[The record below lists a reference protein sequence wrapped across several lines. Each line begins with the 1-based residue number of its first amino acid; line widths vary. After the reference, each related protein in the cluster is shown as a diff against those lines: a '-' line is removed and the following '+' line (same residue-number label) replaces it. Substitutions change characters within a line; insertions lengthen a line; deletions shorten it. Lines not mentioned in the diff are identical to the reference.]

1 MAEYAT
7 QYSIKDLERLTGV
20 KAHTLRVWERRYG
33 IVEPKRTATNIRY
46 YDDAQL
52 KHLLNVTVMLEAGNK
67 ISYISSL
74 TADQLHEEVQNIF
87 EEQVNAPK
95 DLKYAARV
103 NGLMVAMFEVN
114 EHEFLNIIS
123 ASVREI
129 GFRQT
134 ILDLVYPFLE
144 KVGIMWGINEINP
157 AQEHFISHLIR
168 RKVEREID
176 ELAVPRNTGK
186 KKYLL
191 FLPEDE
197 LHELGLLL
205 SQYLLRSR
213 GFESVYLG
221 QNVPYSD
228 MVKVSRQINPDVL
241 ITFFI
246 RAIPQNEIGEFLK
259 TLCSDHPD
267 QEVYFSGPGKFFED
281 VTVPKNGVLLKGLD
295 HFEELLEEQS

>member
-1 MAEYAT
+1 
-7 QYSIKDLERLTGV
+7 
-20 KAHTLRVWERRYG
+20 
-33 IVEPKRTATNIRY
+33 
-46 YDDAQL
+46 
-52 KHLLNVTVMLEAGNK
+52 
-67 ISYISSL
+67 
-74 TADQLHEEVQNIF
+74 
-87 EEQVNAPK
+87 
-95 DLKYAARV
+95 
-103 NGLMVAMFEVN
+103 
-114 EHEFLNIIS
+114 
-123 ASVREI
+123 
-129 GFRQT
+129 
-134 ILDLVYPFLE
+134 
-144 KVGIMWGINEINP
+144 MWGINEINP